1 MGEVMDTAK
10 TEYIRDM
17 AHQLAGLA
25 AADGLTTLAAIFGL
39 AETEAENLMARQK
52 RLASRARG
60 H

>member
-1 MGEVMDTAK
+1 MDTAK